1 MCSKNF
7 LLVCGLLP
15 YSFDM
20 SFDEQKFL
28 MLIKYNLK
36 SFLSFVISPF
46 CALFKNTA
54 YSKVMKMIS
63 CAFCI
68 RMTFL
73 PFPFR
78 SAILW
83 EFIFVCYLGGVSKY
97 SSPMDIY
104 LNCYGFFFKILSP
117 LHCHLCH
124 KSSDSMCRYVSQVH
138 TCVPVSVCIHIYVN
152 I

>member
-1 MCSKNF
+1 
-7 LLVCGLLP
+7 
-15 YSFDM
+15 
-20 SFDEQKFL
+20 

-104 LNCYGFFFKILSP
+104 LNCYGFFFKSF
-117 LHCHLCH
+117 LHCTVIFAINQATVCVGMFHRSIRVCLCL
-124 KSSDSMCRYVSQVH
+124 
-138 TCVPVSVCIHIYVN
+138 CVYTYMLIFETMSYYLFTIALY
-152 I
+152 